1 MRTCPQP
8 WHCQLPCR
16 PSLPGPLLPSALTG
30 ATAKSPLPTAGCSHR
45 RASKKLWTSGLPTE
59 SLSHGL
65 LIPPVLIPHHLHP
78 HPRSMNSGKSTRQQQ
93 HRMVQPLM
101 RSGPRMAQVTQTQ
114 GRQQG
119 REAAHC
125 PRGDNVSGKDKFQ
138 SEPVTGSAEVPADHQ
153 CHLAHESFSSLR
165 CWSLVCEISS
175 CQWVRMRD
183 FGLGQGFRSTQS
195 EQS

>member
-1 MRTCPQP
+1 MSPAKMRTCPQP

-65 LIPPVLIPHHLHP
+65 LVPPVLIPHHLHL
-78 HPRSMNSGKSTRQQQ
+78 HPRRMNSGKSTRQQQ

-101 RSGPRMAQVTQTQ
+101 RSGPRMAQATQTQ

-119 REAAHC
+119 
-125 PRGDNVSGKDKFQ
+125 Q
-138 SEPVTGSAEVPADHQ
+138 EVPEEIMSQ
-153 CHLAHESFSSLR
+153 GRTNSST
-165 CWSLVCEISS
+165 SLTLVVQRYPQTTSAI
-175 CQWVRMRD
+175 WP
-183 FGLGQGFRSTQS
+183 TNHPAA
-195 EQS
+195 